1 MEQPIKKKSG
11 GERGDPDSEVNVTGH
26 FDHFNAQ
33 LVTSIGGT
41 HKTTYPAPSS
51 KATLKIST
59 DDVVFAL
66 KSNKDKFKT
75 NVCAKLNGLGLE
87 AAAQFPDPSDA
98 DMRTKFLKNQ
108 IKIIGRSTTDHP
120 ATLVDDI
127 QGFSIQTETS
137 GKRFGVA
144 AEDFTPGQYVEA
156 VLPHPSKIYDR
167 DQIVKPGDEP
177 DSVTLELRPY
187 NPRRFANEIFSH
199 LDSQLNNRKKY
210 INGMNATY
218 RSTDEWLNVGQ
229 SFFELL
235 IFSGLLFRYFD
246 AIFYSPDNVAQP
258 ALMEAFIKD
267 CTRHQLISQDNRYVV
282 DPNDYDVATEFR
294 RQFLQMIICSGNI
307 QNAFFGNVF
316 SRGATKTYNGGAFNV
331 FESIEVITP
340 GIINGKIIKDSAEGQ
355 IIDKQL
361 NLIRKFCTSIAAASR
376 QDASFILG
384 MATNPAQKGRI
395 FPRV

>member
-1 MEQPIKKKSG
+1 MEQPVKRKSG

-33 LVTSIGGT
+33 HVTSIGGT
-41 HKTTYPAPSS
+41 HKSTYPAPSS

-75 NVCAKLNGLGLE
+75 IVSAKLNGLGIE

-137 GKRFGVA
+137 GKRHGVA
-144 AEDFTPGQYVEA
+144 AEDFAPGQYVEA

-235 IFSGLLFRYFD
+235 TFSGLLFKYFD
-246 AIFYSPDNVAQP
+246 LTFFDTDNTAQP
-258 ALMEAFIKD
+258 TRMNDFIKD
-267 CTRHQLISQDNRYVV
+267 CTRHQLIAPDSRYPI
-282 DPNDYDVATEFR
+282 DPNEYDIATEFR
-294 RQFLQMIICSGNI
+294 RQFLQMVICSGQI
-307 QNAFFGNVF
+307 QNSFFGNVF
-316 SRGATKTYNGGAFNV
+316 ARGATKTYNGADFTV
-331 FESIEVITP
+331 FESIEESTP
-340 GIINGKIIKDSAEGQ
+340 GIVNGKIIKDSAEGQ

-361 NLIRKFCTSIAAASR
+361 NLVRRFCTSVAAASR

-384 MATNPAQKGRI
+384 MATGPAQKGRI